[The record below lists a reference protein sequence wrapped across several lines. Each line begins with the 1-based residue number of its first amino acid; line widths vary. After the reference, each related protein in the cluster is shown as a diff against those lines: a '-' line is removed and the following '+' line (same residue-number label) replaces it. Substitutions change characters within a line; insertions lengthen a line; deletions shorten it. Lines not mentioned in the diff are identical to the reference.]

1 MRALPLKIHSQ
12 YHTKSARMPHPH
24 PTTTQALGRF
34 VKKGGQV
41 WIRMFPDIPVSK
53 KPSETRMGRGKGEV
67 ELYIARVPAGKV
79 MYAHIHR
86 QTAERNTH

>member
-1 MRALPLKIHSQ
+1 LICIAE
-12 YHTKSARMPHPH
+12 
-24 PTTTQALGRF
+24 QALGRF

-67 ELYIARVPAGKV
+67 ELYVARVPAGKV
-79 MYAHIHR
+79 MYVSLLIHS
-86 QTAERNTH
+86 TLSEHK

>member
-1 MRALPLKIHSQ
+1 MHACTHS
-12 YHTKSARMPHPH
+12 
-24 PTTTQALGRF
+24 QALGRF

-79 MYAHIHR
+79 MCV
-86 QTAERNTH
+86 Q